1 METGPLQIERIVE
14 AVRTSRVG
22 WRVQVCETTTSTND
36 EVLQRINEEDLD
48 GLVIFAEH
56 QSAGRGRMG
65 RTWQSPR
72 GASLLL
78 SVLLIDRP
86 EMVQQSEPPRGRT
99 PLPSPLAKGGKSGVE
114 RCTDTERLVRQGGQQ
129 QRATSTSLSLPVCDE
144 PRGLPTASGL
154 LVPAAQ
160 GRGGTAPR
168 GLDGG
173 ELCLLTAVAACDAVK
188 ASTDVRPKIKWP
200 NDLVVGGRKLG
211 GILIESRQC
220 YDGRRGYA
228 IGIGI
233 NCLQQRV
240 HFAGELAGSATSL
253 EIESAHPVSREA
265 LAISLLTELDRW
277 LAEPGS
283 WDQDDLRHEWLAR
296 AEPIGGRV
304 CLREGGECYTGTV
317 IDVDP
322 GAGLV
327 VQLDE
332 GGMRA
337 FDVAS
342 TTVTGAFPTTSA

>member
-1 METGPLQIERIVE
+1 METGPLQIEQILD
-14 AVRTSRVG
+14 AVRTSRIDR
-22 WRVQVCETTTSTND
+22 RVQIRDTTTSTND
-36 EVLQRINEEDLD
+36 EVLQRINDEDVD
-48 GLVIFAEH
+48 GLVVFAEH

-78 SVLLIDRP
+78 SVLLIDPSETLQRP
-86 EMVQQSEPPRGRT
+86 PQVSGSV
-99 PLPSPLAKGGKSGVE
+99 PLPSPLTEGGNRGVSSPLAKAGKRRVGWDAG
-114 RCTDTERLVRQGGQQ
+114 TP
-129 QRATSTSLSLPVCDE
+129 RA
-144 PRGLPTASGL
+144 
-154 LVPAAQ
+154 
-160 GRGGTAPR
+160 
-168 GLDGG
+168 LDGG
-173 ELCLLTAVAACDAVK
+173 ELCLLTAVAACDAIK
-188 ASTDVRPKIKWP
+188 ACTDVCPTIKWP

-211 GILIESRQC
+211 GILIESRRRH
-220 YDGRRGYA
+220 DGRRGYA
-228 IGIGI
+228 VGIGI
-233 NCLQQRV
+233 NCLQQRA
-240 HFAGELAGSATSL
+240 HFASELADSATSL
-253 EIESAHPVSREA
+253 EIESGHPISREA

-283 WDQDDLRHEWLAR
+283 WNQDDLRHEWLAR

-332 GGMRA
+332 GGVRA

-342 TTVTGAFPTTSA
+342 TTVTASLPTTNA